1 MAHIALIGAG
11 PGAADLITV
20 RGLRL
25 LQQAQCILHD
35 ALVSEELLSMASPD
49 AVLIP
54 VGKRC
59 GKLSTAQ
66 HFINKQLVD
75 AARKYQRVV
84 RLKGG
89 DPMIFGRADEE
100 MTALRDAGFD
110 FEVVPGITTALAAA
124 SELQTSLT
132 LRGVA
137 RSVALLTPAVGH
149 GEQPHAMAD
158 DIPGADTLAVYMGLK
173 QAAFWAESLLQ
184 AGRSAD
190 TPVIIAAS
198 VSQSDQCFTAVT
210 LAQLP
215 TFAMASAAETLST
228 QREGPCLILIG
239 EALRARF
246 ETLSQQVRTDSPL
259 QSDPTSHAA

>member
-35 ALVSEELLSMASPD
+35 ALVSEELLAMANPQ

-75 AARKYQRVV
+75 AARKYERVV

-89 DPMIFGRADEE
+89 DPMVFGRADEE
-100 MTALRDAGFD
+100 MTALREAGFE

-132 LRGVA
+132 LRGVS

-173 QAAFWAESLLQ
+173 QAAVWAVSLLA
-184 AGRSAD
+184 AGKAAD
-190 TPVIIAAS
+190 TPVILAES
-198 VSQSDQCFTAVT
+198 VSQAQQQFTALT
-210 LAQLP
+210 LNSLAQL
-215 TFAMASAAETLST
+215 SSST
-228 QREGPCLILIG
+228 VDAQREGPCLILIG
-239 EALRARF
+239 EALRAR
-246 ETLSQQVRTDSPL
+246 
-259 QSDPTSHAA
+259 HAALSPFQTNDEQRRQA

>member
-35 ALVSEELLSMASPD
+35 ALVSDDLLAMASSD

-75 AARKYQRVV
+75 AARKYERVV

-100 MTALRDAGFD
+100 MSALREAGFE

-132 LRGVA
+132 LRGVS

-149 GEQPHAMAD
+149 GEQAHAMAD

-173 QAAFWAESLLQ
+173 QAAVWAESLLA
-184 AGRSAD
+184 AGKPGS
-190 TPVIIAAS
+190 TPVIIAES
-198 VSQSDQCFTAVT
+198 VSQTTQNFTALT
-210 LAQLP
+210 LSELP
-215 TFAMASAAETLST
+215 QFAAENTDSGISA

-246 ETLSQQVRTDSPL
+246 ESLTCSVKSDSPD
-259 QSDPTSHAA
+259 QSDPRLSAA